1 MPEGQGYP
9 MRIRFR
15 LFPHARKRALTFSYD
30 DGTVHDRR
38 LVEIFNRY
46 GVRASFHLN
55 SGMLDRAG
63 WIRSSEVA
71 SLYRNHEV
79 SVHTIHHY
87 HLERIPPDIAATE
100 ILDDR
105 RALEALV
112 GYPVRGMSFPFG
124 AFNDDLVRLL
134 PSLGIEYARTVRET
148 GLLEVPGNFHLWD
161 ATCHHNHDLLAL
173 GERFLETDSPQPVLM
188 VVWGHSW
195 DFDQDNN
202 WSLMEEFCRLTG
214 GKDDVWYATS
224 IDIADYI
231 AAIRR
236 LRFSVVKDRVYNPS
250 SLPVWIEVDSRE
262 VMVPPGQ
269 THPL

>member
-1 MPEGQGYP
+1 
-9 MRIRFR
+9 MRIQFR
-15 LFPHARKRALTFSYD
+15 LFPNGRKRALTFSYD
-30 DGTVHDRR
+30 DGTAHDRR
-38 LVEIFNRY
+38 LVEIFDRY
-46 GVRASFHLN
+46 GVRATFHLN
-55 SGMLDRAG
+55 SGKLDRAG
-63 WIRSSEVA
+63 WIRSAEVA
-71 SLYRNHEV
+71 SLYKKHEV

-87 HLERIPPDIAATE
+87 HLERIPPDMAASE

-148 GLLEVPGNFHLWD
+148 HLLEVPGNFYRWD
-161 ATCHHNHDLLAL
+161 ATCHHNHDLLPL
-173 GERFLETDSPQPVLM
+173 GERFLKEDSLQPVLM

-195 DFDQDNN
+195 DFDQDDN

-214 GKDDVWYATS
+214 GKDDIWYATCME
-224 IDIADYI
+224 ITEYI
-231 AAIRR
+231 TAVRR

-269 THPL
+269 TLPL